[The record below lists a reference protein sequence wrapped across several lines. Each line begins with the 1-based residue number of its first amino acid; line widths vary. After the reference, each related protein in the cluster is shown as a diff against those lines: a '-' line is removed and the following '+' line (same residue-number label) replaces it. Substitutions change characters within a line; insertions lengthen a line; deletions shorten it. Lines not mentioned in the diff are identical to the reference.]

1 MASLPNHFTTLNMQN
16 ENEYIDDYKTLLSFG
31 GHGDSDYE
39 NAFEDTFGDDE
50 DGSLD
55 GYDTEEFD
63 ELVEDLDF
71 SQVEGQN
78 FKNSFKNV
86 SRKIDRNASVKK
98 PAASKDRVP
107 SRTLKP
113 LKKPIKTQVSA
124 LKPQRP
130 TSKQTRRPV
139 SNGKFD
145 TAPVNRRGQTQRNIK
160 NITSPRKMPLTK
172 EFGVKQRATIQG
184 GNKQI
189 SNIYVPADKKVIVEG
204 VNKFILNRTPETDM
218 IKNIGY
224 YEGKKLKELILIFNN
239 TTPNPFT
246 IELFNPSA
254 PLDYL
259 YSTGQNL
266 NNQIQVAGGEVAYSD
281 VLFNLVGNPTL
292 VPNAKFTFNG
302 PNMAS
307 QKNVPLI
314 YKDKEIDGKQ
324 FIQPLNIDLQID
336 NMQVQNDVVFFDVNK
351 ILGRPFVPDGMDVVN
366 YTVLPGMVVVM
377 CWYYTQKSLKKVLY
391 PEARDSKNMIL

>member
-1 MASLPNHFTTLNMQN
+1 MQN

-98 PAASKDRVP
+98 PAASKDRVL

>member
-1 MASLPNHFTTLNMQN
+1 MQN
-16 ENEYIDDYKTLLSFG
+16 NNEYTDDYKTLLRFG

-63 ELVEDLDF
+63 EIVEDFDF
-71 SQVEGQN
+71 SQVDGQN
-78 FKNSFKNV
+78 FKHSFKNV
-86 SRKIDRNASVKK
+86 SRKIDKNASVKK
-98 PAASKDRVP
+98 PAASKDNVP
-107 SRTLKP
+107 HRMLKP
-113 LKKPIKTQVSA
+113 LKKPVKTQVRPV
-124 LKPQRP
+124 KPQRIAP
-130 TSKQTRRPV
+130 TSKRPAAKQTKRPIA
-139 SNGKFD
+139 N
-145 TAPVNRRGQTQRNIK
+145 VNRNVK
-160 NITSPRKMPLTK
+160 NITSSKRMPLTK
-172 EFGVKQRATIQG
+172 EVAVETQAIIQG
-184 GNKQI
+184 GRKQI

-281 VLFNLVGNPTL
+281 VLYNLVGNPTL

-366 YTVLPGMVVVM
+366 YTILPGMVVVM
-377 CWYYTQKSLKKVLY
+377 CFYYTQKSLKKVLY
-391 PEARDSKNMIL
+391 PETREDKKMIL

>member
-1 MASLPNHFTTLNMQN
+1 MQN

-124 LKPQRP
+124 VKPQRP

>member
-1 MASLPNHFTTLNMQN
+1 MQN

>member
-1 MASLPNHFTTLNMQN
+1 MQN

-63 ELVEDLDF
+63 DLVDDLDF

-98 PAASKDRVP
+98 PAASKDTVA
-107 SRTLKP
+107 SGTLKP

-124 LKPQRP
+124 VKPQRP
-130 TSKQTRRPV
+130 TAKQTRKPV
-139 SNGKFD
+139 SNAKFD
-145 TAPVNRRGQTQRNIK
+145 RPIVNRGGQTSRNIK
-160 NITSPRKMPLTK
+160 NITSPRRMPLTK
-172 EFGVKQRATIQG
+172 EFGVKQQATIQG

-204 VNKFILNRTPETDM
+204 VNKFILNRTPETDV

-281 VLFNLVGNPTL
+281 VLYNLLGNPTL

-391 PEARDSKNMIL
+391 PEVRDDKKMIL

>member
-1 MASLPNHFTTLNMQN
+1 MQN
-16 ENEYIDDYKTLLSFG
+16 NNEYIDDYKTLLRFG

-39 NAFEDTFGDDE
+39 SAFEDTFGDDE

-63 ELVEDLDF
+63 EIVEDFDF
-71 SQVEGQN
+71 SQVDGQN
-78 FKNSFKNV
+78 FKHSFKNV
-86 SRKIDRNASVKK
+86 SRKIDKNASVKK
-98 PAASKDRVP
+98 PAASKDNVP
-107 SRTLKP
+107 NRILKP
-113 LKKPIKTQVSA
+113 LKKPVKTQVSA
-124 LKPQRP
+124 VKPQRIAP
-130 TSKQTRRPV
+130 TSKRPAAKQTKRPIA
-139 SNGKFD
+139 N
-145 TAPVNRRGQTQRNIK
+145 VNRNVK
-160 NITSPRKMPLTK
+160 NITSSKRMPLTK
-172 EFGVKQRATIQG
+172 EVAVETQAIIQG
-184 GNKQI
+184 GRKQI
-189 SNIYVPADKKVIVEG
+189 SNIYVPVDKKVIVEG

-281 VLFNLVGNPTL
+281 VLYNLLGNPTL

-366 YTVLPGMVVVM
+366 YTILPGMVVVM
-377 CWYYTQKSLKKVLY
+377 CFYYTQKSLKKVLY
-391 PEARDSKNMIL
+391 PETRDDKKMIL

>member
-98 PAASKDRVP
+98 PAASKDRVL

>member
-1 MASLPNHFTTLNMQN
+1 MASLPNHFTTLNMRN

-98 PAASKDRVP
+98 PAATKDRVP

-124 LKPQRP
+124 VKPQRP

-184 GNKQI
+184 GTKQI

-224 YEGKKLKELILIFNN
+224 YEGKKLKELIFIFNN

-281 VLFNLVGNPTL
+281 VLYNLLGNPTL

-336 NMQVQNDVVFFDVNK
+336 NMQVQNDVVFFDITK

-377 CWYYTQKSLKKVLY
+377 CFYYTQKSLKKVLY